1 MRLHLSAQLLESL
14 FLEPLTPPRIL
25 TQEDIAVRAPAA
37 LADRPDPR
45 VSSRYAFIS
54 TAEAMGVLREM
65 GWHPV
70 EARQSRVRLEE
81 NRQSAW
87 HEIEFRRPG
96 DAPVREVGDVVAQ
109 LTIINNHCGVGT
121 YQLHGGLMRLVCKNG
136 LMFPRTGFAG
146 IRFRHTREG
155 VNRMRKGV
163 EEWAGFLPKLIGVAR
178 RWQEIELRSDQEQ
191 ELAVA
196 ALRLRYGPEEKKWP
210 ATPEAVALA
219 VRRPE
224 DASNDLWSTFNRIQE
239 NVTKGGPE
247 VPGKIDAK
255 GRRRKIRTL
264 FHPRLRLR
272 LSHGLWMEAARLGGG
287 LDFQAG
293 LLA

>member
-14 FLEPLTPPRIL
+14 VLEPLTHPRIL

-37 LADRPDPR
+37 LADRPDLR

-163 EEWAGFLPKLIGVAR
+163 EEWAGFL
-178 RWQEIELRSDQEQ
+178 RSDQEQ

-239 NVTKGGPE
+239 NVTRGGPE